1 MFKTEKQINE
11 AKAALKKGVIV
22 YYFNEAAMNAHIG
35 IVVDTDPEY
44 YSGEGVSVMLVD
56 RNLKPKQDVFGR
68 IIFDIVFYHNEI
80 YRIWETVGEFFAGE
94 EGK

>member
-11 AKAALKKGVIV
+11 AKAALQKGVIV

-56 RNLKPKQDVFGR
+56 RNLKPSAMCSAGSYSTSCFTTTKS
-68 IIFDIVFYHNEI
+68 IAY
-80 YRIWETVGEFFAGE
+80 GEQ
-94 EGK
+94 